1 VTLYWLPAA
10 NEDRVEIYDHIERDS
25 PANAIIVDDRIVK
38 AVSILATFPETDRP
52 GRRPGTRELVI
63 PRTPYIAAY
72 RINGEAIEIL
82 RIVRGARRWPPLKTK
97 R

>member
-1 VTLYWLPAA
+1 VTLYWLPIAQ
-10 NEDRVEIYDHIERDS
+10 EDRVEIYDHIERDS
-25 PANAIIVDDRIVK
+25 PATAIIVDDRIMK
-38 AVSILATFPETDRP
+38 AVSKLTHFPEIGRP

-63 PRTPYIAAY
+63 PRTPYIAAD
-72 RINGEAIEIL
+72 RINGEAVEIL

>member
-1 VTLYWLPAA
+1 MTLYWLPAA
-10 NEDRVEIYDHIERDS
+10 LEDRVEIYDHIERDS
-25 PANAIIVDDRIVK
+25 PATAIIVDDRILK
-38 AVSILATFPETDRP
+38 AVGNLVSFPELGRP

-72 RINGEAIEIL
+72 RINGQAVEIL
-82 RIVRGARRWPPLKTK
+82 RIVRGARRWPPLKTQ